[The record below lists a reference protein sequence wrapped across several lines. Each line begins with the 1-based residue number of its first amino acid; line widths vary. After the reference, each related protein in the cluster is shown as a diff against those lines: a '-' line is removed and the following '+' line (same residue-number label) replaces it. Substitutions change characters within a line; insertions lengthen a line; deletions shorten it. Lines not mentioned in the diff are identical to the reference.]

1 MVNLKVQRQK
11 RKVALISSRSMQS
24 LNEHLRWKEDFL
36 CSLSERVARQTENQG
51 KKEEQNILT
60 DVSGRLYSSMPTIVE
75 TDLSQAKAATDSND
89 GDELVG
95 DEIKYGDPT
104 DEVTS
109 GASVANGL
117 RTQPDQKETCY
128 LEKLRF
134 LKLLEESHASRPIR
148 DNRGFFV
155 TRGELMDVGDGAYKD
170 PVDMLDRQGWRE
182 GEVVGGL
189 KVSIRFRSSRET
201 FIYFFHKV
209 DKEIHDRD
217 SEGSI
222 ADPDEFDDDIPF

>member
-1 MVNLKVQRQK
+1 MANLKVQRQK
-11 RKVALISSRSMQS
+11 RKIALINSRSMQS

-36 CSLSERVARQTENQG
+36 CSLAERAASQTEKQD

-60 DVSGRLYSSMPTIVE
+60 DVSGSLYSSRPTIVE
-75 TDLSQAKAATDSND
+75 TDLSQSKTATNPNE
-89 GDELVG
+89 GDELLW
-95 DEIKYGDPT
+95 DEIDSDDPNVA
-104 DEVTS
+104 VTS

-134 LKLLEESHASRPIR
+134 LELLEQSDASRPIR
-148 DNRGFFV
+148 NNKGFFV
-155 TRGELMDVGDGAYKD
+155 TRGQLVDVGNGAYKD

-189 KVSIRFRSSRET
+189 KVSIRFESSRES
-201 FIYFFHKV
+201 FIYFFHKI
-209 DKEIHDRD
+209 DKGVHDRD

-222 ADPDEFDDDIPF
+222 AAPEEFDDDIPF